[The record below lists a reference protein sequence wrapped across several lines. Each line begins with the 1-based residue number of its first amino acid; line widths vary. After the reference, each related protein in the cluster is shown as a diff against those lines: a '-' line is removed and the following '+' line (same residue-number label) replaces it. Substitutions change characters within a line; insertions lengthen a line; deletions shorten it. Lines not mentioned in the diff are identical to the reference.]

1 MWPKIKFWQPN
12 SSRSKYVLFDDDDD
26 YYHHGGGGGSRN
38 GGNNQNHHDDNK
50 SIEIDNGRKSSY
62 KSMADKLEYFHQYYQ
77 SFDSSIEDV
86 QTNHVYH
93 TISAASTA
101 PTAAKI
107 TDNFSS
113 LPAVQILNDDGNRQ
127 QQQQRSSE
135 STTFGKNSEIFTTT
149 TSVSNM
155 IATKTNSKLNESLPI
170 MVAACNEKRKQHRA
184 TIDLKCSKFIIFTM
198 IMLFLLLFTFIL
210 FISYRL
216 IYYNF

>member
-1 MWPKIKFWQPN
+1 MQLPKKILDAIMKRFGWLNEMFYNMANNSKQSVEMIENNERISRLKLWIRSNDPLAKF
-12 SSRSKYVLFDDDDD
+12 
-26 YYHHGGGGGSRN
+26 
-38 GGNNQNHHDDNK
+38 
-50 SIEIDNGRKSSY
+50 
-62 KSMADKLEYFHQYYQ
+62 
-77 SFDSSIEDV
+77 DV

-127 QQQQRSSE
+127 QQQQQRSSE

-149 TSVSNM
+149 TSVNNM

-216 IYYNF
+216 IYNF